1 MTKDNKTGSFRGVFG
16 CVANIDRKSGYKRQ
30 ARLNRLNYSRYEAMP
45 KNKPIL
51 GLTEGAGK
59 GDIEQSIGENGAQG
73 MTVGSVYRGKVAKC
87 PAIPNRSS
95 PAILAKA
102 LGCSAASQNAGGTK
116 PADKYKTSR
125 RYRPHYHSGNARNL
139 LIRNQMMDNSPSAE
153 AGIGQTKT
161 PLHPP
166 TRHRLECTVST

>member
-87 PAIPNRSS
+87 PAIPSNPVESCN
-95 PAILAKA
+95 
-102 LGCSAASQNAGGTK
+102 LGEGFGVFGSITE
-116 PADKYKTSR
+116 R
-125 RYRPHYHSGNARNL
+125 RRDQAC
-139 LIRNQMMDNSPSAE
+139 
-153 AGIGQTKT
+153 GQ
-161 PLHPP
+161 
-166 TRHRLECTVST
+166 V